1 MALTGNT
8 GYVSVSGVQ
17 ECDIVSWE
25 LNIIKDTLSTTT
37 MCTSGAPTFIQNQT
51 RLEGSFTSYEWM
63 GDISSAAIV
72 LSNAALT
79 ISAGSAF
86 FSNISISTTVGEVL
100 EYVYDFSVS
109 GTYSIVVK

>member
-25 LNIIKDTLSTTT
+25 LNIVKDQLETTT
-37 MCTSGAPTFIQNQT
+37 MCTSGSPTFIQNQT
-51 RLEGSFTSYEWM
+51 RLEGSITSYEWM
-63 GDISSAAIV
+63 GDISSAALV
-72 LSNAALT
+72 LSNAAMT

-86 FSNISISTTVGEVL
+86 FNNISISTSVGEVI
-100 EYVYDFSVS
+100 EYGYDFVVS
-109 GTYSIVVK
+109 GSYSITLK